1 MASSPSADCDRAEE
15 INAMRLAIILA
26 AILLATSVWALA
38 YKTETMQE
46 LIARA
51 DAARI
56 EDRPALY
63 TEIAERQ
70 LKSADELY
78 TAGKVDDA
86 QAALKDVVTYSEK
99 AHDASIQ
106 SGKRLKNTEIDFRKM
121 AAKLRDIK
129 RSLNFDD
136 QAPVQAAADR
146 LESLRTDL
154 LSHMFSKGK

>member
-1 MASSPSADCDRAEE
+1 MSAMRRLITIAVALVASS
-15 INAMRLAIILA
+15 
-26 AILLATSVWALA
+26 LLAFG
-38 YKTETMQE
+38 YKTETLQE

-56 EDRPALY
+56 DDRPGLY
-63 TEIAERQ
+63 VDIAERQ

-86 QAALKDVVTYSEK
+86 QAALKDVLTYSEK
-99 AHDASIQ
+99 AHDAAIQ
-106 SGKRLKNTEIDFRKM
+106 SGKKLKNTEIDFRKM

-136 QAPVQAAADR
+136 QAPLQTAADR

-154 LSHMFSKGK
+154 LSHMFGKGK